1 MVLPTMR
8 VIGLGKTPRM
18 SRANSPMTSAPPNN
32 AGEKFLLPAGLGD
45 GLPPEAGFE
54 AAMVE
59 RLVASFAR
67 WGYERVKPP
76 LIEFEDSL
84 LAGPGEA
91 MAAHTFR
98 LMDPVSQ
105 RMMGLR
111 ADMTPQVGRI
121 AASRLQNMPRPL
133 RLSYAGQVLR
143 MKGEQ
148 MRPERQLGQVG
159 VELIGAEGPAAD
171 AEVVLLAV
179 EALTALGVPGLAV
192 DLNVPRLAPSILQD
206 QPPQRRADL
215 IAALDRK
222 DTAKVAELAGDQA
235 RLLQGLLRSVGPVE
249 TALPVLESLAL
260 PSQGAEVRANLA
272 ATIAL
277 IRKSAPDLTLT
288 IDATDHRG
296 FEYHNGIAFTLLG
309 RGVRGEFGRGGHYVN
324 HAGEAATGFSLYLDT
339 LLNTLPMP
347 AGPKR
352 VFVPFGAEAAAA
364 LKLREEGW
372 VTVQGLQVADA
383 KAEAKRLR
391 CSHFLLDGRAVA
403 TGN

>member
-1 MVLPTMR
+1 
-8 VIGLGKTPRM
+8 
-18 SRANSPMTSAPPNN
+18 MTSASSNT

-54 AAMVE
+54 AAIVE

-98 LMDPVSQ
+98 LMDPISQ

-143 MKGEQ
+143 VKGEQ

-159 VELIGAEGPAAD
+159 VELIGAEGEAAD

-179 EALTALGVPGLAV
+179 EALTSLGVRDLAV
-192 DLNVPRLAPSILQD
+192 DLNVPRLAPSILGD
-206 QPPQRRADL
+206 KHRADL

-222 DTAKVAELAGDQA
+222 DTAKVTELAGDQA
-235 RLLQGLLRSVGPVE
+235 PMLLGLLRAVGPVE
-249 TALPVLESLAL
+249 TALPVLESLRL
-260 PSQGAEVRANLA
+260 PPPGAEVRANLA
-272 ATIAL
+272 AIIAL
-277 IRKSAPDLTLT
+277 IRKAAPDLTLT
-288 IDATDHRG
+288 IDPTDHRG
-296 FEYHNGIAFTLLG
+296 FEYHSGIAFTLLG
-309 RGVRGEFGRGGHYVN
+309 RGVRGEFGRGGRYVN

-339 LLNTLPMP
+339 LLGTLPTP
-347 AGPKR
+347 EGPKR
-352 VFVPFGAEAAAA
+352 VFVPFGSDAQVA
-364 LKLREEGW
+364 LKLRAEGW
-372 VTVQGLQVADA
+372 VTVQGLSAADTR
-383 KAEAKRLR
+383 AEAKRLF
-391 CSHFLLDGRAVA
+391 CSHYLEGGHALALKD
-403 TGN
+403 

>member
-1 MVLPTMR
+1 
-8 VIGLGKTPRM
+8 
-18 SRANSPMTSAPPNN
+18 MTSASSNN

-54 AAMVE
+54 AAIVE

-98 LMDPVSQ
+98 LMDPISQ

-143 MKGEQ
+143 VKGEQ

-159 VELIGAEGPAAD
+159 VELIGVDGAAAD

-179 EALTALGVPGLAV
+179 EALTSLGVRELAV
-192 DLNVPRLAPSILQD
+192 DLNVPRLAPSILGEAH
-206 QPPQRRADL
+206 RREL

-235 RLLQGLLRSVGPVE
+235 PMLLGLLRAVGPVE
-249 TALPVLESLAL
+249 TALPVLESLDL
-260 PSQGAEVRANLA
+260 PPPGADVRANLA
-272 ATIAL
+272 AIITL
-277 IRKSAPDLTLT
+277 IRKAAPDLTLT
-288 IDATDHRG
+288 IDPTDHRG
-296 FEYHNGIAFTLLG
+296 FEYHSGIAFTLLG
-309 RGVRGEFGRGGHYVN
+309 RGVRGEFGRGGRYVN

-339 LLNTLPMP
+339 LLGTLPIP

-352 VFVPFGAEAAAA
+352 VFVA
-364 LKLREEGW
+364 LGSDAQVAMKLRADGW
-372 VTVQGLQVADA
+372 VTVQGLGAVADA
-383 KAEAKRLR
+383 RAEATRLN
-391 CSHFLLDGRAVA
+391 CSHYLESGRVVA
-403 TGN
+403 LKD

>member
-1 MVLPTMR
+1 
-8 VIGLGKTPRM
+8 
-18 SRANSPMTSAPPNN
+18 MTSVPTDNS
-32 AGEKFLLPAGLGD
+32 GEKFLLPAGLGD

-98 LMDPVSQ
+98 LMDPISQ

-143 MKGEQ
+143 VKGEQ

-159 VELIGAEGPAAD
+159 VELIGAEGAAAD

-179 EALTALGVPGLAV
+179 EALTGLGVPDLAV
-192 DLNVPRLAPSILQD
+192 DINVPRLAPSILQHLPA
-206 QPPQRRADL
+206 QQRNDL

-222 DTAKVAELAGDQA
+222 DTARVTERAGDQSA
-235 RLLQGLLRSVGPVE
+235 LLTGLLRAVGPVE

-260 PSQGAEVRANLA
+260 PAEGAEVRANLA

-277 IRKSAPDLTLT
+277 IRKAAPHLTLT
-288 IDATDHRG
+288 IDVTDHRG
-296 FEYHNGIAFTLLG
+296 FEYHSGIAFTLLG
-309 RGVRGEFGRGGHYVN
+309 RGVRGEFGRGGRYVN

-339 LLNTLPMP
+339 LLATLPMP
-347 AGPKR
+347 AEPKR
-352 VFVPFGAEAAAA
+352 VFVPFGADAKAA
-364 LKLREEGW
+364 LKLRAEGW
-372 VTVQGLQVADA
+372 VTVQGLHSADA
-383 KAEAKRLR
+383 ATEARRLR
-391 CSHFLLDGRAVA
+391 CSHFLQDGHVTA